1 MTWSRDA
8 HASWRLG
15 ATLAAGQRRP
25 IRPFIQVG
33 DMKMTSV
40 SDVYAAG
47 DIVRGRG
54 HTVTFAKSVGV
65 MAGLALN
72 RARASGGAS

>member
-1 MTWSRDA
+1 MPTQVGVWTRHWLPVND
-8 HASWRLG
+8 G
-15 ATLAAGQRRP
+15 PFG
-25 IRPFIQVG
+25 PFIQVG

-40 SDVYAAG
+40 SDVYAAS
-47 DIVRGRG
+47 DITRDRG
-54 HTVTFAKSVGV
+54 HTGTFAKSVGV

>member
-1 MTWSRDA
+1 MPTQVGVWARHWLPVND
-8 HASWRLG
+8 G
-15 ATLAAGQRRP
+15 PFG
-25 IRPFIQVG
+25 PFIQVS

>member
-1 MTWSRDA
+1 MPTQVGVWARHWLPVND
-8 HASWRLG
+8 G
-15 ATLAAGQRRP
+15 PFG
-25 IRPFIQVG
+25 PFIQVS

-47 DIVRGRG
+47 YIVRDNG